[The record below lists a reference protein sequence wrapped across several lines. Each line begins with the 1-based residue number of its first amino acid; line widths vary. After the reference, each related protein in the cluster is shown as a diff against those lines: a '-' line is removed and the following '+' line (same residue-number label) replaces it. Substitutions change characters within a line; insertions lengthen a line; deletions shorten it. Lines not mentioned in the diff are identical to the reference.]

1 MDNEYK
7 GLTYESDGK
16 QYVSSGSTSN
26 LVFATSPWEGE
37 ITFNNIGN
45 VVQYRNGVWELM
57 Q

>member
-26 LVFATSPWEGE
+26 FIFATSPWEGE